1 MFMTNSTGLTHCF
14 RHRYGG
20 SDGKW
25 VSTRQLGSKMW
36 VRCLLCCFSRTNR
49 SNRGNAAV
57 NLEHRI
63 CVIDNVSNGFDI
75 YRLDSGQFVRTL
87 VTREPIKTYPKG
99 VAFANNCQAIIGG
112 SDHGYVYIFERKS
125 GCILGKLAHA
135 RNDGV
140 QTIEVGT
147 AHLGGKV
154 WLTLRRF
161 MMAMKLF

>member
-1 MFMTNSTGLTHCF
+1 
-14 RHRYGG
+14 
-20 SDGKW
+20 
-25 VSTRQLGSKMW
+25 
-36 VRCLLCCFSRTNR
+36 
-49 SNRGNAAV
+49 
-57 NLEHRI
+57 
-63 CVIDNVSNGFDI
+63 VIDNVSNGFDI

-147 AHLGGKV
+147 THLGGKV

-161 MMAMKLF
+161 MMATKMF

>member
-1 MFMTNSTGLTHCF
+1 MGINSPVGIEDVGPLSSQPFLTN
-14 RHRYGG
+14 
-20 SDGKW
+20 K
-25 VSTRQLGSKMW
+25 
-36 VRCLLCCFSRTNR
+36 

-57 NLEHRI
+57 SQEHRI
-63 CVIDNVSNGFDI
+63 CVIDNVSNGFDV

-125 GCILGKLAHA
+125 GIILGKLAHA

-140 QTIEVGT
+140 QTITVSVP
-147 AHLGGKV
+147 HLGRES
-154 WLTLRRF
+154 WLML
-161 MMAMKLF
+161 